1 MILNKYQITF
11 KVVVITLMSS
21 LLLIGCGFKPRG
33 SGYESLEGLQI
44 TLFSENPFGELERSI
59 KTTLAAYSVK
69 VETSTALYSLPVTEV
84 GNQNGNQN
92 GNQYGNQSTYQKKDL
107 QKNAIQITDIKFQKN
122 ILSVDISG
130 RPAEYE
136 TLITVD
142 VSYVFEGSTQQK
154 IQTQQFS
161 AQRDYRYDKNNTLAD
176 DRELEKLVS
185 EMYDDLGKRIVAQF
199 SRLLITN

>member
-1 MILNKYQITF
+1 
-11 KVVVITLMSS
+11 MSS

-33 SGYESLEGLQI
+33 SGYESLEGQQI
-44 TLFSENPFGELERSI
+44 ILFSENPFGELERSI
-59 KTTLAAYSVK
+59 KTTLGAYSVNI
-69 VETSTALYSLPVTEV
+69 ETSTDLYSLAEAEV
-84 GNQNGNQN
+84 INQE
-92 GNQYGNQSTYQKKDL
+92 KDI

-122 ILSVDISG
+122 ILSVDING

-142 VSYVFEGSTQQK
+142 VSYIFKSSSQQSK
-154 IQTQQFS
+154 KNKQQIQTQQIS

-176 DRELEKLVS
+176 DRELEKLIS

>member
-1 MILNKYQITF
+1 MNKIGRKILNKYQITF
-11 KVVVITLMSS
+11 KLVVITLMSS
-21 LLLIGCGFKPRG
+21 LLLLGCGFKPRG
-33 SGYESLEGLQI
+33 SGYESLEGQQI
-44 TLFSENPFGELERSI
+44 ILFSENPFGELERSV
-59 KTTLAAYSVK
+59 KTTLGANSVE
-69 VETSTALYSLPVTEV
+69 VETSATLFSKPVTEV
-84 GNQNGNQN
+84 INPG
-92 GNQYGNQSTYQKKDL
+92 SYQENDI

-122 ILSVDISG
+122 ILSVDING

-142 VSYVFEGSTQQK
+142 VSYIFKSSTQQSIQNQQP

-161 AQRDYRYDKNNTLAD
+161 AQRDYRYDQNNTLAD
-176 DRELEKLVS
+176 DRELEKLIS